1 MNLWADILKFLRTW
15 EEDWREARSCCHCRK
30 AAMTS
35 QDQGLLPGALY
46 DLGGVP
52 VSRVSK
58 YECEG
63 FLLVWS

>member
-1 MNLWADILKFLRTW
+1 
-15 EEDWREARSCCHCRK
+15 
-30 AAMTS
+30 MTS